1 MVIRISSRL
10 GALLRLV
17 KEDLK
22 TVSKVSDSNFSAD
35 SACPALRLA
44 ASQVTM
50 SPKLSAPS
58 GRESPNV
65 NLLCSEAMETSDS
78 FSESQ
83 RKRQLTDVD
92 GFVHPPRSKTE
103 KAGKFGESTKP
114 VLTKNTFGPLSKEV
128 GFSKDSCPA
137 AVPMVKFV
145 KETLP
150 LLMRSRCRPATW

>member
-1 MVIRISSRL
+1 MKVIRISSRL

-22 TVSKVSDSNFSAD
+22 TVSKVSDSNCSAD

-50 SPKLSAPS
+50 PPKPPKPSAPS
-58 GRESPNV
+58 GSGSPQV
-65 NLLCSEAMETSDS
+65 NLMCNETMDISDS

-92 GFVHPPRSKTE
+92 GLVHCPRTKTAS
-103 KAGKFGESTKP
+103 AGKFGEPTKP
-114 VLTKNTFGPLSKEV
+114 VLTKKTFGSLSKETTQA
-128 GFSKDSCPA
+128 GCRRKSNPA
-137 AVPMVKFV
+137 VVPK
-145 KETLP
+145 
-150 LLMRSRCRPATW
+150 A